1 MSPLRMRTENADF
14 LQYCYKTIWLAA
26 GAQEEDAK
34 AVARGISL
42 GDRMNKLSQGIGVF
56 EVLFLALEKGNM
68 NLQATPQIIEEGS
81 TWALYDG
88 NKTTGYW
95 TLTTATKKAMEK
107 ARQNAVAV
115 AMARNHNDGGS
126 FFTYTSLALEED
138 MFALA
143 TNNSMPLVSPWGGM
157 ENKLSGAPLCASLPG
172 GEEYPLVTDIACIE
186 AHDASISEAALNNV
200 KLKGKFLVDP
210 DTGEPTDDPQPYF
223 VELEGYGRISDCK
236 APSVFDTPRLYSI
249 NVFTEMLSSLI
260 VPGATITP
268 EMPHPISAW
277 LEEDF
282 GLGTVGGSFILVI
295 DPSHFGSMEELKTKS
310 DRFVQAVKSAK
321 KRPGVE
327 EIFLPGE
334 RGFRSRAKSPDVEIL
349 ESHWRPFTDRAKSC
363 GLDIEALREQ
373 WQTAQLS

>member
-1 MSPLRMRTENADF
+1 MSPLEMRTENANF
-14 LQYCYKTIWLAA
+14 LQHSYKTIWLAA
-26 GAQEEDAK
+26 GAQEEDAE

-68 NLQATPQIIEEGS
+68 NLKGAPQIVEEGP
-81 TWALYDG
+81 TWVLYDG
-88 NKTTGYW
+88 NRTTGFW
-95 TLTTATKKAMEK
+95 TLTTAIKKAIEK
-107 ARQNAVAV
+107 ARQSAVAV

-172 GEEYPLVTDIACIE
+172 GDEYPLVTDIACIE
-186 AHDASISEAALNNV
+186 AHDASISEAALNNQ

-210 DTGEPTDDPQPYF
+210 DTGQLTDDPEPYF
-223 VELEGYGRISDCK
+223 VELEGYGRISDCR

-249 NVFTEMLSSLI
+249 NVFTEMLSALM

-268 EMPHPISAW
+268 EMPHPISVW
-277 LEEDF
+277 LAENF

-295 DPSHFGSMEELKTKS
+295 DPSHFGPLEELKAKS
-310 DRFVQAVKSAK
+310 DRFVRSVKSAK
-321 KRPGVE
+321 KRPGVD

-334 RGFRSRAKSPDVEIL
+334 RGFRSRAKGADVEIL
-349 ESHWRPFTDRAKSC
+349 ESHWRPFIERAQKY
-363 GLDIEALREQ
+363 GIDIESLRKQ
-373 WQTAQLS
+373 WQMEQRS